1 MENYEKYVGK
11 VFDGRYRIQRMI
23 GLGGMAVVF
32 EAEDLLMHRT
42 VAVKMLKDAIND
54 DATSVKRFIN
64 ESKAVSMLS
73 HPNIVSIYDVSVRD
87 NLKYIVME
95 HIRGITLKNYM
106 TRKEKLPVREAISF
120 TEQIL
125 RALDHAH
132 SKGIIH
138 RDIKPQ
144 NIMLLKNGMIKVADF
159 GIAKLPSAE
168 TVTVTDK
175 AIGTVYYISPEQAS
189 GRPIDP
195 RSDVYSVGVML
206 YEMVTG
212 TLPFYAESP
221 VSVALMQI
229 HNQPK
234 PPRELCP
241 DLPLGLQQIILRAME
256 KDPDRRYQSARE
268 MLRQIVAFKN
278 NPDTLFNLSG
288 APVTGDE
295 DDLMPIR
302 KRKEKATM
310 LPIITGVLTAFLLVG
325 AITGFYILSRVIK
338 AQQAEA
344 AQTIQVENFVGKV
357 YDAAM
362 QASIPEEYHVSIEY
376 QYDPAS
382 TPDTIL
388 KQDPKPGEQRNVIAG
403 KQLCE
408 ITFTLSRGA
417 QSFALENY
425 SVLDARVVSLELSK
439 LGLQSSVT
447 EEYNDTVLE
456 GYVIRTE
463 PAAGETVTSGD
474 TVTLI
479 VSKGQKIE
487 YVTVPDFRGREKAEA
502 LRLLYTSS
510 LSLGKVTYVKSDLP
524 HGSVIN
530 QSRPQGT
537 EVPTGASIDFE
548 VSGGS
553 QYEDPAAAT
562 GQTE

>member
-1 MENYEKYVGK
+1 MENYEKYVGMI
-11 VFDGRYRIQRMI
+11 FDGRYRIQRII

-42 VAVKMLKDAIND
+42 VAVKMLKEGVGD

-73 HPNIVSIYDVSVRD
+73 HPNIVSIYDVSVRED
-87 NLKYIVME
+87 LKYIVME

-106 TRKEKLPVREAISF
+106 SRKGKLPVREAVSF

-189 GRPIDP
+189 GKPIDP
-195 RSDVYSVGVML
+195 RSDLYSVGVML

-212 TLPFYAESP
+212 TLPFSADSP

-229 HNQPK
+229 HNTPR
-234 PPRELCP
+234 PPRALCP
-241 DLPLGLQQIILRAME
+241 ELPLGLQQIILRAME

-268 MLRQIVAFKN
+268 MLRHIVALKN
-278 NPDTLFNLSG
+278 NPDTIFNLSG
-288 APVTGDE
+288 AQKEEEEE
-295 DDLMPIR
+295 DPMPMR

-325 AITGFYILSRVIK
+325 AVTGFYIMSRVIK
-338 AQQAEA
+338 AQKADA
-344 AQTIQVENFVGKV
+344 AQTIKVEKFVGQV
-357 YDAAM
+357 YNEEM
-362 QASIPEEYHVSIEY
+362 QASMPAEYHVTVEY
-376 QYDPAS
+376 RYDEDS
-382 TPDTIL
+382 EPDTVL
-388 KQDPKPGEQRNVIAG
+388 EQDPKPGEQRNVIAG
-403 KQLCE
+403 KQYCE
-408 ITFTLSRGA
+408 LTLTLSRGA

-425 SVLDARVVSLELSK
+425 AILDARMVSLEMER
-439 LGLQSSVT
+439 LGLKSTVT

-474 TVTLI
+474 MITLV
-479 VSKGQKIE
+479 VSKGQKVE
-487 YVTVPDFRGREKAEA
+487 YVSVPDFRGMARADA
-502 LRLLYTSS
+502 LRLLYSTP
-510 LSLGKVTYVKSDLP
+510 LSLGKVTYVKSELEE
-524 HGSVIN
+524 GSVVS
-530 QSRPQGT
+530 QSRPVGT
-537 EVPTGASIDFE
+537 QVPSGAAVDFE
-548 VSGGS
+548 VSAGS
-553 QYEDPAAAT
+553 QYDDAS
-562 GQTE
+562 GQGD

>member
-1 MENYEKYVGK
+1 MENYEKYVGMI
-11 VFDGRYRIQRMI
+11 FDGRYRIQRII

-42 VAVKMLKDAIND
+42 VAVKMLKEGVGD

-73 HPNIVSIYDVSVRD
+73 HPNIVSIYDVSVRED
-87 NLKYIVME
+87 LKYIVME

-106 TRKEKLPVREAISF
+106 SRKGKLPVREAVSF

-189 GRPIDP
+189 GKPIDP
-195 RSDVYSVGVML
+195 RSDLYSVGVML

-212 TLPFYAESP
+212 TLPFSADSP

-229 HNQPK
+229 HNTPR
-234 PPRELCP
+234 PPRALCP
-241 DLPLGLQQIILRAME
+241 ELPLGLQQIILRAME

-268 MLRQIVAFKN
+268 MLRHIVALKN
-278 NPDTLFNLSG
+278 NPDTIFNLSG
-288 APVTGDE
+288 AQKEEEEE
-295 DDLMPIR
+295 DPMPMR

-325 AITGFYILSRVIK
+325 AVTGFYIMSRVIK
-338 AQQAEA
+338 AQKADA
-344 AQTIQVENFVGKV
+344 AQTIKVENFVGQV
-357 YDAAM
+357 YNEEM
-362 QASIPEEYHVSIEY
+362 QASMPAEYHVTVEY
-376 QYDPAS
+376 RYDEES
-382 TPDTIL
+382 EPDTIL
-388 KQDPKPGEQRNVIAG
+388 EQDPKPGEQRNVIAG
-403 KQLCE
+403 KQYCE
-408 ITFTLSRGA
+408 LTLTLSRGA

-425 SVLDARVVSLELSK
+425 AILDARMVSLEMER
-439 LGLQSSVT
+439 LGLKSTVT

-474 TVTLI
+474 MITLV
-479 VSKGQKIE
+479 VSKGQKVE
-487 YVTVPDFRGREKAEA
+487 YVSVPDFRGRARADA
-502 LRLLYTSS
+502 LRLLYSTP
-510 LSLGKVTYVKSDLP
+510 LSLGKVTYVKSELEE
-524 HGSVIN
+524 GSVVS
-530 QSRPQGT
+530 QSRPVGT
-537 EVPTGASIDFE
+537 QVPSGATIDFE
-548 VSGGS
+548 VSAGS
-553 QYEDPAAAT
+553 QYDDAS
-562 GQTE
+562 GQDD

>member
-1 MENYEKYVGK
+1 MENYEKYVGMI
-11 VFDGRYRIQRMI
+11 FDGRYRIQRII

-42 VAVKMLKDAIND
+42 VAVKMLKEGVGD

-73 HPNIVSIYDVSVRD
+73 HPNIVSIYDVSVRED
-87 NLKYIVME
+87 LKYIVME

-106 TRKEKLPVREAISF
+106 SRKGKLPVREAVSF

-189 GRPIDP
+189 GKPIDP
-195 RSDVYSVGVML
+195 RSDLYSVGVML

-212 TLPFYAESP
+212 TLPFSADSP

-229 HNQPK
+229 HNTPR
-234 PPRELCP
+234 PPRALCP
-241 DLPLGLQQIILRAME
+241 ELPLGLQQIILRAME

-268 MLRQIVAFKN
+268 MLRHIVALKN
-278 NPDTLFNLSG
+278 NPDTIFNLSG
-288 APVTGDE
+288 AQKEEEEE
-295 DDLMPIR
+295 DPMPMR

-325 AITGFYILSRVIK
+325 AVTGFYIMSRVIK
-338 AQQAEA
+338 AQKADA
-344 AQTIQVENFVGKV
+344 AQTIKVENFVGQV
-357 YDAAM
+357 YSEEM
-362 QASIPEEYHVSIEY
+362 QASMPAEYHVTVEY
-376 QYDPAS
+376 RYDEES
-382 TPDTIL
+382 EPDTIL
-388 KQDPKPGEQRNVIAG
+388 EQDPKPGEQRNVIAG
-403 KQLCE
+403 KQYCE
-408 ITFTLSRGA
+408 LTLTLSRGA

-425 SVLDARVVSLELSK
+425 AILDARMVSLEMER
-439 LGLQSSVT
+439 LGLKSTVT

-474 TVTLI
+474 MITLV
-479 VSKGQKIE
+479 VSKGQKVE
-487 YVTVPDFRGREKAEA
+487 YVSVPDFRGMARADA
-502 LRLLYTSS
+502 LRLLYSTP
-510 LSLGKVTYVKSDLP
+510 LSLGKVTYVKSELEE
-524 HGSVIN
+524 GSVVS
-530 QSRPQGT
+530 QSRPVGT
-537 EVPTGASIDFE
+537 QVPSGAAVDFE
-548 VSGGS
+548 VSAGS
-553 QYEDPAAAT
+553 QYDDAS
-562 GQTE
+562 GQDD

>member
-1 MENYEKYVGK
+1 MENYEKYVGMI
-11 VFDGRYRIQRMI
+11 FDGRYRIQRII

-42 VAVKMLKDAIND
+42 VAVKMLKEGVGD

-73 HPNIVSIYDVSVRD
+73 HPNIVSIYDVSVRED
-87 NLKYIVME
+87 LKYIVMG

-106 TRKEKLPVREAISF
+106 SRKGKLPVREAVSF

-189 GRPIDP
+189 GKPIDP
-195 RSDVYSVGVML
+195 RSDLYSVGVML

-212 TLPFYAESP
+212 TLPFSADSP

-229 HNQPK
+229 HNTPR
-234 PPRELCP
+234 PPRALCP
-241 DLPLGLQQIILRAME
+241 ELPLGLQQIILRAME

-268 MLRQIVAFKN
+268 MLRHIVALKN
-278 NPDTLFNLSG
+278 NPDTIFNLSG
-288 APVTGDE
+288 AQKEEEEE
-295 DDLMPIR
+295 DPMPMR

-310 LPIITGVLTAFLLVG
+310 LPIITGVLTAFLLVS
-325 AITGFYILSRVIK
+325 AITGFYIMSRVIK
-338 AQQAEA
+338 AQKADA
-344 AQTIQVENFVGKV
+344 AQTIKVENFVGQV
-357 YDAAM
+357 YNEEM
-362 QASIPEEYHVSIEY
+362 QASMPAEYHVTVEY
-376 QYDPAS
+376 RYDEES
-382 TPDTIL
+382 EPDTIL
-388 KQDPKPGEQRNVIAG
+388 EQDPKPGEQRNVIAG
-403 KQLCE
+403 KQYCE
-408 ITFTLSRGA
+408 LTLTLSRGA

-425 SVLDARVVSLELSK
+425 AILDARMVSLEMER
-439 LGLQSSVT
+439 LGLKSTVT

-474 TVTLI
+474 MITLV
-479 VSKGQKIE
+479 VSKGQKVE
-487 YVTVPDFRGREKAEA
+487 YVSVPDFRGRARADA
-502 LRLLYTSS
+502 LRLLYSTP
-510 LSLGKVTYVKSDLP
+510 LSLGKVTYVKSELEE
-524 HGSVIN
+524 GSVVS
-530 QSRPQGT
+530 QSRPVGT
-537 EVPTGASIDFE
+537 QVPSGAAVDFE
-548 VSGGS
+548 VSAGS
-553 QYEDPAAAT
+553 QYDDAS
-562 GQTE
+562 GQGD

>member
-1 MENYEKYVGK
+1 MENYEKYVGMI
-11 VFDGRYRIQRMI
+11 FDGRYRIQRII

-42 VAVKMLKDAIND
+42 VAVKMLKEGVGD

-73 HPNIVSIYDVSVRD
+73 HPNIVSIYDVSVRED
-87 NLKYIVME
+87 LKYIVME

-106 TRKEKLPVREAISF
+106 SRKGKLPVREAVSF

-189 GRPIDP
+189 GKPIDP
-195 RSDVYSVGVML
+195 RSDLYSVGVML

-212 TLPFYAESP
+212 TLPFSADSP

-229 HNQPK
+229 HNTPR
-234 PPRELCP
+234 PPRALCP
-241 DLPLGLQQIILRAME
+241 ELPLGLQQIILRAME

-268 MLRQIVAFKN
+268 MLRHIVALKN
-278 NPDTLFNLSG
+278 NPDTIFNLSG
-288 APVTGDE
+288 AQKEEEEE
-295 DDLMPIR
+295 DPMPMR

-325 AITGFYILSRVIK
+325 AITGFYIMSRVIK
-338 AQQAEA
+338 AQKADA
-344 AQTIQVENFVGKV
+344 AQTIKVGNFVGQV
-357 YDAAM
+357 YGEEM
-362 QASIPEEYHVSIEY
+362 QASMPAEYHVTVEY
-376 QYDPAS
+376 RYDEES
-382 TPDTIL
+382 EPDTIL
-388 KQDPKPGEQRNVIAG
+388 EQDPKPGEQRNVIAG
-403 KQLCE
+403 KQYCE
-408 ITFTLSRGA
+408 LTLTLSRGA

-425 SVLDARVVSLELSK
+425 AILDARMVSLEMER
-439 LGLQSSVT
+439 LGLKSTVT

-474 TVTLI
+474 MITLV
-479 VSKGQKIE
+479 VSKGQKVE
-487 YVTVPDFRGREKAEA
+487 YVSVPDFRGRARADA
-502 LRLLYTSS
+502 LRLLYSTP
-510 LSLGKVTYVKSDLP
+510 LSLGKVTYVKSELEE
-524 HGSVIN
+524 GSVVS
-530 QSRPQGT
+530 QSRPVGT
-537 EVPTGASIDFE
+537 QVPSGAAVDFE
-548 VSGGS
+548 VSAGS
-553 QYEDPAAAT
+553 QYDDAS
-562 GQTE
+562 GQGD

>member
-1 MENYEKYVGK
+1 MENYEKYVGMI
-11 VFDGRYRIQRMI
+11 FDGRYRIQRII

-42 VAVKMLKDAIND
+42 VAVKMLKEGVGD

-73 HPNIVSIYDVSVRD
+73 HPNIVSIYDVSVRED
-87 NLKYIVME
+87 LKYIVME

-106 TRKEKLPVREAISF
+106 SRKGKLPVREAVSF

-189 GRPIDP
+189 GKPIDP
-195 RSDVYSVGVML
+195 RSDLYSVGVML

-212 TLPFYAESP
+212 TLPFSADSP

-229 HNQPK
+229 HNTPR
-234 PPRELCP
+234 PPRALCP
-241 DLPLGLQQIILRAME
+241 ELPLGLQQIILRAME

-268 MLRQIVAFKN
+268 MLRHIVALKN
-278 NPDTLFNLSG
+278 NPDTIFNLSG
-288 APVTGDE
+288 AQKEEEEE
-295 DDLMPIR
+295 DPMPMR

-325 AITGFYILSRVIK
+325 AITGFYIMSRVIK
-338 AQQAEA
+338 AQKADA
-344 AQTIQVENFVGKV
+344 AQTIKVENFVGQV
-357 YDAAM
+357 YNEEM
-362 QASIPEEYHVSIEY
+362 QASMPAEYHVTVEY
-376 QYDPAS
+376 RYDEDS
-382 TPDTIL
+382 EPDTVL
-388 KQDPKPGEQRNVIAG
+388 EQDPKPGEQRNVIAG
-403 KQLCE
+403 KQYCE
-408 ITFTLSRGA
+408 LTLTLSRGA

-425 SVLDARVVSLELSK
+425 AILDARMVSLEMER
-439 LGLQSSVT
+439 LGLKSTVT

-474 TVTLI
+474 MITLV
-479 VSKGQKIE
+479 VSKGQKVE
-487 YVTVPDFRGREKAEA
+487 YVSVPDFRGMARADA
-502 LRLLYTSS
+502 LRLLYSTP
-510 LSLGKVTYVKSDLP
+510 LSLGKVTYVKSELEE
-524 HGSVIN
+524 GSVVS
-530 QSRPQGT
+530 QSRPVGT
-537 EVPTGASIDFE
+537 QVPSGATIDFE
-548 VSGGS
+548 VSAGS
-553 QYEDPAAAT
+553 QYDDAS
-562 GQTE
+562 GQDD

>member
-1 MENYEKYVGK
+1 MENYEKYVGMI
-11 VFDGRYRIQRMI
+11 FDGRYRIQRII

-42 VAVKMLKDAIND
+42 VAVKMRKEGVGD

-73 HPNIVSIYDVSVRD
+73 HPNIVSIYDVSVRED
-87 NLKYIVME
+87 LKYIVME

-106 TRKEKLPVREAISF
+106 SRKGKLPVREAVSF

-189 GRPIDP
+189 GKPIDP
-195 RSDVYSVGVML
+195 RSDLYSVGVML

-212 TLPFYAESP
+212 TLPFSADSP

-229 HNQPK
+229 HNTPR
-234 PPRELCP
+234 PPCALCP
-241 DLPLGLQQIILRAME
+241 ELPLGLQQIILRAME

-268 MLRQIVAFKN
+268 MLRHIVALKN
-278 NPDTLFNLSG
+278 NPDTIFNLSG
-288 APVTGDE
+288 AQKEEEEE
-295 DDLMPIR
+295 DPMPMR

-325 AITGFYILSRVIK
+325 AVTGFYIMSRVIK
-338 AQQAEA
+338 AQKADA
-344 AQTIQVENFVGKV
+344 AQTIKVENFVGQV
-357 YDAAM
+357 YNEEM
-362 QASIPEEYHVSIEY
+362 QASMPAEYHVTVEY
-376 QYDPAS
+376 RYDEDS
-382 TPDTIL
+382 EPDTVL
-388 KQDPKPGEQRNVIAG
+388 EQDPKPGEQRNVIAG
-403 KQLCE
+403 KQYCE
-408 ITFTLSRGA
+408 LTLTLSRGA

-425 SVLDARVVSLELSK
+425 AILDARMVSLEMER
-439 LGLQSSVT
+439 LGLKSTVT

-474 TVTLI
+474 MITLV
-479 VSKGQKIE
+479 VSKGQKVE
-487 YVTVPDFRGREKAEA
+487 YVSVPDFRGRARADA
-502 LRLLYTSS
+502 LRLLYSTP
-510 LSLGKVTYVKSDLP
+510 LSLGKVTYVKSELEE
-524 HGSVIN
+524 GSVVS
-530 QSRPQGT
+530 QSRPVGT
-537 EVPTGASIDFE
+537 QVPSGAAVDFE
-548 VSGGS
+548 VSAGS
-553 QYEDPAAAT
+553 QYDDAS
-562 GQTE
+562 GQGD

>member
-1 MENYEKYVGK
+1 MENYEKYVGMI
-11 VFDGRYRIQRMI
+11 FDGRYRIQRII

-42 VAVKMLKDAIND
+42 VAVKMLKEGVGD

-73 HPNIVSIYDVSVRD
+73 HPNIVSIYDVSVRED
-87 NLKYIVME
+87 LKYIVME

-106 TRKEKLPVREAISF
+106 SRKGKLPVREAVSF

-189 GRPIDP
+189 GKPIDP
-195 RSDVYSVGVML
+195 RSDLYSVGVML

-212 TLPFYAESP
+212 TLPFSADSP

-229 HNQPK
+229 HNTPR
-234 PPRELCP
+234 PPRALCP
-241 DLPLGLQQIILRAME
+241 ELPLGLQQIILRAME

-268 MLRQIVAFKN
+268 MLRHIVALKN
-278 NPDTLFNLSG
+278 NPDTIFNLSG
-288 APVTGDE
+288 AQKEEEEE
-295 DDLMPIR
+295 DPMPMR

-325 AITGFYILSRVIK
+325 AITGFYIMSRVIK
-338 AQQAEA
+338 AQKADA
-344 AQTIQVENFVGKV
+344 AQTIKVGNFVGQV
-357 YDAAM
+357 YSEEM
-362 QASIPEEYHVSIEY
+362 QASMPAEYHVTVEY
-376 QYDPAS
+376 RYDEES
-382 TPDTIL
+382 EPDTIL
-388 KQDPKPGEQRNVIAG
+388 EQDPKPGEQRNVIAG
-403 KQLCE
+403 KQYCE
-408 ITFTLSRGA
+408 LTLTLSRGA

-425 SVLDARVVSLELSK
+425 AILDARMVSLEMER
-439 LGLQSSVT
+439 LGLKSTVT

-463 PAAGETVTSGD
+463 PAAGEMVTSGD
-474 TVTLI
+474 MITLV
-479 VSKGQKIE
+479 VSKGQKVE
-487 YVTVPDFRGREKAEA
+487 YVSVPDFRGMARADA
-502 LRLLYTSS
+502 LRLLYSTP
-510 LSLGKVTYVKSDLP
+510 LSLGKVTYVKSELEE
-524 HGSVIN
+524 GSVVS
-530 QSRPQGT
+530 QSRPVGT
-537 EVPTGASIDFE
+537 QVPSGATIDFE
-548 VSGGS
+548 VSAGS
-553 QYEDPAAAT
+553 QYDDAS
-562 GQTE
+562 GQDD

>member
-1 MENYEKYVGK
+1 MENYEKYVGMI
-11 VFDGRYRIQRMI
+11 FDGRYRIQRII

-42 VAVKMLKDAIND
+42 VAVKMLKEGVGD

-73 HPNIVSIYDVSVRD
+73 HPNIVSIYDVSVRED
-87 NLKYIVME
+87 LKYIVME
-95 HIRGITLKNYM
+95 HIRGITIKNYM
-106 TRKEKLPVREAISF
+106 SRKGKLPVREAVSF

-144 NIMLLKNGMIKVADF
+144 NIMRLKNGMIKVADF

-189 GRPIDP
+189 GKPIDP
-195 RSDVYSVGVML
+195 RSDLYSVGVML

-212 TLPFYAESP
+212 TLPFSADSP

-229 HNQPK
+229 HNTPR
-234 PPRELCP
+234 PPRALCP
-241 DLPLGLQQIILRAME
+241 ELPLGLQQIILRAME

-268 MLRQIVAFKN
+268 MLRHIVALKN
-278 NPDTLFNLSG
+278 NPDTIFNLSG
-288 APVTGDE
+288 AQKEEEEE
-295 DDLMPIR
+295 DPMPMR

-325 AITGFYILSRVIK
+325 AITGFYIMSRVIK
-338 AQQAEA
+338 AQKADA
-344 AQTIQVENFVGKV
+344 AQTIKVENFVGQV
-357 YDAAM
+357 YNEEM
-362 QASIPEEYHVSIEY
+362 QASMPAEYHVTVEY
-376 QYDPAS
+376 RYDEDS
-382 TPDTIL
+382 EPDTVL
-388 KQDPKPGEQRNVIAG
+388 EQDPKPGEQRNVIAG
-403 KQLCE
+403 KQYCE
-408 ITFTLSRGA
+408 LTLTLSRGA

-425 SVLDARVVSLELSK
+425 AILDARMVSLEMER
-439 LGLQSSVT
+439 LGLKSTVT

-474 TVTLI
+474 MITLV
-479 VSKGQKIE
+479 VSKGQKVE
-487 YVTVPDFRGREKAEA
+487 YVSVPDFRGMARADA
-502 LRLLYTSS
+502 LRLLYSTP
-510 LSLGKVTYVKSDLP
+510 LSLGKVTYVKSELEE
-524 HGSVIN
+524 GSVVS
-530 QSRPQGT
+530 QSRPVGT
-537 EVPTGASIDFE
+537 QVPSGATIDFE
-548 VSGGS
+548 VSAGS
-553 QYEDPAAAT
+553 QYDDAS
-562 GQTE
+562 GQDD

>member
-1 MENYEKYVGK
+1 MENYEKYVGMI
-11 VFDGRYRIQRMI
+11 FDGRYRIQRII

-42 VAVKMLKDAIND
+42 VAVKMLKEGVGD

-73 HPNIVSIYDVSVRD
+73 HPNIVSIYDVSVRED
-87 NLKYIVME
+87 LKYIVME

-106 TRKEKLPVREAISF
+106 SRKGKLPVREAVSF

-189 GRPIDP
+189 GKPIDP
-195 RSDVYSVGVML
+195 RSDLYSVGVML

-212 TLPFYAESP
+212 TLPFSADSP

-229 HNQPK
+229 HNTPR
-234 PPRELCP
+234 PPRALCP
-241 DLPLGLQQIILRAME
+241 ELPLGLQQIILRAME

-268 MLRQIVAFKN
+268 MLRHIVALKN
-278 NPDTLFNLSG
+278 NPDTIFNLSG
-288 APVTGDE
+288 AQKEEEEE
-295 DDLMPIR
+295 DPMPMR

-325 AITGFYILSRVIK
+325 AVTGFYIMSRVIK
-338 AQQAEA
+338 AQKADA
-344 AQTIQVENFVGKV
+344 AQTIKVENFVGQV
-357 YDAAM
+357 YNEEM
-362 QASIPEEYHVSIEY
+362 QASMPAEYHVTVEY
-376 QYDPAS
+376 RYDEDS
-382 TPDTIL
+382 EPDTVL
-388 KQDPKPGEQRNVIAG
+388 EQDPKPGEQRNVIAG
-403 KQLCE
+403 KQYCE
-408 ITFTLSRGA
+408 LTLTLSRGA

-425 SVLDARVVSLELSK
+425 AILDARMVSLEMER
-439 LGLQSSVT
+439 LGLKSTVT

-474 TVTLI
+474 MITLV
-479 VSKGQKIE
+479 VSKGQKVE
-487 YVTVPDFRGREKAEA
+487 YVSVPDFRGRARADA
-502 LRLLYTSS
+502 LRLLYSTP
-510 LSLGKVTYVKSDLP
+510 LSLGKVTYVKSELEE
-524 HGSVIN
+524 GSVVS
-530 QSRPQGT
+530 QSRPVGT
-537 EVPTGASIDFE
+537 QVPSGAAVDFE
-548 VSGGS
+548 VSAGS
-553 QYEDPAAAT
+553 QYDDAS
-562 GQTE
+562 GQGD

>member
-1 MENYEKYVGK
+1 MENYEKYVGMI
-11 VFDGRYRIQRMI
+11 FDGRYRIQRII

-42 VAVKMLKDAIND
+42 VAVKMLKEGVGD

-73 HPNIVSIYDVSVRD
+73 HPNIVSIYDVSVRED
-87 NLKYIVME
+87 LKYIVME

-106 TRKEKLPVREAISF
+106 SRKGKLPVREAVSF

-189 GRPIDP
+189 GKPIDP
-195 RSDVYSVGVML
+195 RSDLYSVGVML

-212 TLPFYAESP
+212 TLPFSADSP

-229 HNQPK
+229 HNTPR
-234 PPRELCP
+234 PPRALCP
-241 DLPLGLQQIILRAME
+241 ELPLGLQQIILRAME

-268 MLRQIVAFKN
+268 MLRHIVALKN
-278 NPDTLFNLSG
+278 NPDTIFNLSG
-288 APVTGDE
+288 AQKEEEEE
-295 DDLMPIR
+295 DPMPMR

-325 AITGFYILSRVIK
+325 AVTGFYIMSRVIK
-338 AQQAEA
+338 AQKADA
-344 AQTIQVENFVGKV
+344 AQTIKVGNFVGQV
-357 YDAAM
+357 YNEEM
-362 QASIPEEYHVSIEY
+362 QASMPAEYHVTVEY
-376 QYDPAS
+376 RYDEES
-382 TPDTIL
+382 EPDTIL
-388 KQDPKPGEQRNVIAG
+388 EQDPKPGEQRNVIAG
-403 KQLCE
+403 KQYCE
-408 ITFTLSRGA
+408 LTLTLSRGA
-417 QSFALENY
+417 QFFALENY
-425 SVLDARVVSLELSK
+425 AILDARMVSLEMER
-439 LGLQSSVT
+439 LGLKSTVT

-474 TVTLI
+474 MITLV
-479 VSKGQKIE
+479 VSKGQKVE
-487 YVTVPDFRGREKAEA
+487 YVSVPDFRGMARADA
-502 LRLLYTSS
+502 LRLLYSTP
-510 LSLGKVTYVKSDLP
+510 LSLGKVTYVKSELEE
-524 HGSVIN
+524 GSVVS
-530 QSRPQGT
+530 QSRPVGT
-537 EVPTGASIDFE
+537 QVPSGAAVDFE
-548 VSGGS
+548 VSAGS
-553 QYEDPAAAT
+553 QYDDAS
-562 GQTE
+562 GQDD

>member
-1 MENYEKYVGK
+1 MENYEKYVGMI
-11 VFDGRYRIQRMI
+11 FDGRYRIQRII

-42 VAVKMLKDAIND
+42 VAVKMLKEGVGD

-73 HPNIVSIYDVSVRD
+73 HPNIVSIYDVSVRED
-87 NLKYIVME
+87 LKYIVME

-106 TRKEKLPVREAISF
+106 SRKGKLPVREAVSF

-189 GRPIDP
+189 GKPIDP
-195 RSDVYSVGVML
+195 RSDLYSVGVML

-212 TLPFYAESP
+212 TLPFSADSP

-229 HNQPK
+229 HNTPR
-234 PPRELCP
+234 PPRALCP
-241 DLPLGLQQIILRAME
+241 ELPLGLQQIILRAME

-268 MLRQIVAFKN
+268 MLRHIVALKN
-278 NPDTLFNLSG
+278 NPDTIFNLSG
-288 APVTGDE
+288 AQKEEEEE
-295 DDLMPIR
+295 DPMPMR

-325 AITGFYILSRVIK
+325 AITGFYIMSRVIK
-338 AQQAEA
+338 AQKADA
-344 AQTIQVENFVGKV
+344 AQTIKVGNFVGQV
-357 YDAAM
+357 YSEEM
-362 QASIPEEYHVSIEY
+362 QASMPAEYHVTVEY
-376 QYDPAS
+376 RYDEES
-382 TPDTIL
+382 EPDTIL
-388 KQDPKPGEQRNVIAG
+388 EQDPKPGEQRNVIAG
-403 KQLCE
+403 KQYCE
-408 ITFTLSRGA
+408 LTLTLSRGA

-425 SVLDARVVSLELSK
+425 AILDARMVSLEMER
-439 LGLQSSVT
+439 LGLKSTVT

-474 TVTLI
+474 MITLV
-479 VSKGQKIE
+479 VSKGQKVE
-487 YVTVPDFRGREKAEA
+487 YVSVPDFRGMARADA
-502 LRLLYTSS
+502 LRLLYSTP
-510 LSLGKVTYVKSDLP
+510 LSLGKVTYVKSELEE
-524 HGSVIN
+524 GSVVS
-530 QSRPQGT
+530 QSRPDGT
-537 EVPTGASIDFE
+537 QVPSGAAVDFE
-548 VSGGS
+548 VSAGS
-553 QYEDPAAAT
+553 QYDDAS
-562 GQTE
+562 GQGD

>member
-1 MENYEKYVGK
+1 MENYEKYVGMI
-11 VFDGRYRIQRMI
+11 FDDRYRIQRII

-42 VAVKMLKDAIND
+42 VAVKMLKEGVGD

-73 HPNIVSIYDVSVRD
+73 HPNIVSIYDVSVRED
-87 NLKYIVME
+87 LKYIVME

-106 TRKEKLPVREAISF
+106 SRKGKLPVREAVSF

-189 GRPIDP
+189 GKPIDP
-195 RSDVYSVGVML
+195 RSDLYSVGVML

-212 TLPFYAESP
+212 TLPFSADSP

-229 HNQPK
+229 HNTPR
-234 PPRELCP
+234 PPRALCP
-241 DLPLGLQQIILRAME
+241 ELPLGLQQIILRAME

-268 MLRQIVAFKN
+268 MLRHIVALKN
-278 NPDTLFNLSG
+278 NPDTIFNLSG
-288 APVTGDE
+288 AQKEEEEE
-295 DDLMPIR
+295 DPMPMR

-325 AITGFYILSRVIK
+325 AVTGFYIMSRVIK
-338 AQQAEA
+338 AQKADA
-344 AQTIQVENFVGKV
+344 AQTIKVENFVGQV
-357 YDAAM
+357 YNEEM
-362 QASIPEEYHVSIEY
+362 QASMPAEYHVTVEY
-376 QYDPAS
+376 RYDEES
-382 TPDTIL
+382 EPDTVL
-388 KQDPKPGEQRNVIAG
+388 EQDPKPGEQRNVIAG
-403 KQLCE
+403 KQYCE
-408 ITFTLSRGA
+408 LTLTLSRGA

-425 SVLDARVVSLELSK
+425 AILDARMVSLEMER
-439 LGLQSSVT
+439 LGLKSTVT

-474 TVTLI
+474 MITLV
-479 VSKGQKIE
+479 VSKGQKVE
-487 YVTVPDFRGREKAEA
+487 YVSVPDFRGMARADA
-502 LRLLYTSS
+502 LRLLYSTP
-510 LSLGKVTYVKSDLP
+510 LSLGKVTYVKSELEE
-524 HGSVIN
+524 GSVVR
-530 QSRPQGT
+530 QSRPVGT
-537 EVPTGASIDFE
+537 QVPSGAAVDFE
-548 VSGGS
+548 VSAGS
-553 QYEDPAAAT
+553 QYDDAS
-562 GQTE
+562 GQGD

>member
-1 MENYEKYVGK
+1 MENYEKYVGMI
-11 VFDGRYRIQRMI
+11 FDGRYRIQRII

-42 VAVKMLKDAIND
+42 VAVKMLKEGVGD

-73 HPNIVSIYDVSVRD
+73 HPNIVSIYDVSVRED
-87 NLKYIVME
+87 LKYIVME

-106 TRKEKLPVREAISF
+106 SRKGKLPVREAVSF

-189 GRPIDP
+189 GKPIDP
-195 RSDVYSVGVML
+195 RSDLYSVGVML

-212 TLPFYAESP
+212 TLPFSADSP

-229 HNQPK
+229 HNTPR
-234 PPRELCP
+234 PPRALCP
-241 DLPLGLQQIILRAME
+241 ELPLGLQQIILRAME

-268 MLRQIVAFKN
+268 MLRHIVALKN
-278 NPDTLFNLSG
+278 NPDTIFNLSG
-288 APVTGDE
+288 AQKEEEEE
-295 DDLMPIR
+295 DPMPMR

-325 AITGFYILSRVIK
+325 AVTGFYIMSRVIK
-338 AQQAEA
+338 AQKADA
-344 AQTIQVENFVGKV
+344 AQTIKVENFVGQV
-357 YDAAM
+357 YNEEM
-362 QASIPEEYHVSIEY
+362 QASMPAEYHVTVEY
-376 QYDPAS
+376 RYDEDS
-382 TPDTIL
+382 EPDTVL
-388 KQDPKPGEQRNVIAG
+388 EQDPKPGEQRNVIAG
-403 KQLCE
+403 KQYCE
-408 ITFTLSRGA
+408 LTLTLSRGA

-425 SVLDARVVSLELSK
+425 AILDARMVSLEMER
-439 LGLQSSVT
+439 LGLKSTVT

-474 TVTLI
+474 MITLV
-479 VSKGQKIE
+479 VSKGQKVE
-487 YVTVPDFRGREKAEA
+487 YVSVPDFRGMARADA
-502 LRLLYTSS
+502 LRLLYSTP
-510 LSLGKVTYVKSDLP
+510 LSLGKVTYVKSELEE
-524 HGSVIN
+524 GSVVS
-530 QSRPQGT
+530 QSRPVGT
-537 EVPTGASIDFE
+537 QVPSGATIDFE
-548 VSGGS
+548 VSAGS
-553 QYEDPAAAT
+553 QYDDAS
-562 GQTE
+562 GQDD

>member
-1 MENYEKYVGK
+1 MENYEKYVGMI
-11 VFDGRYRIQRMI
+11 FDGRYRIQRII

-42 VAVKMLKDAIND
+42 VAVKMLKEGVGD

-73 HPNIVSIYDVSVRD
+73 HPNIVSIYDVSVRED
-87 NLKYIVME
+87 LKYIVME

-106 TRKEKLPVREAISF
+106 SRKGKLPVREAVSF

-189 GRPIDP
+189 GKPIDP
-195 RSDVYSVGVML
+195 RSDLYSVGVML

-212 TLPFYAESP
+212 TLPFSADSP

-229 HNQPK
+229 HNTPR
-234 PPRELCP
+234 PPRALCP
-241 DLPLGLQQIILRAME
+241 ELPLGLQQIILRAME

-268 MLRQIVAFKN
+268 MLRHIVALKN
-278 NPDTLFNLSG
+278 NPDTIFNLSG
-288 APVTGDE
+288 AQKEEEEE
-295 DDLMPIR
+295 DPMPMR

-325 AITGFYILSRVIK
+325 AVTGFYIMSRVIK
-338 AQQAEA
+338 AQKADA
-344 AQTIQVENFVGKV
+344 AQTIKVENFVGQV
-357 YDAAM
+357 YNEEM
-362 QASIPEEYHVSIEY
+362 QASMPAEYHVTVEY
-376 QYDPAS
+376 RYDEDS
-382 TPDTIL
+382 EPDTVL
-388 KQDPKPGEQRNVIAG
+388 EQDPKPGEQRNVIAG
-403 KQLCE
+403 KQYCE
-408 ITFTLSRGA
+408 LTLTLSRGA

-425 SVLDARVVSLELSK
+425 AILDARMVSLEMES
-439 LGLQSSVT
+439 LGLKSTVT

-474 TVTLI
+474 MIILV
-479 VSKGQKIE
+479 VSKGQKVE
-487 YVTVPDFRGREKAEA
+487 YVSVPDFRGMARADA
-502 LRLLYTSS
+502 LRLLYSTP
-510 LSLGKVTYVKSDLP
+510 LSLGKVTYVKSELEE
-524 HGSVIN
+524 GSVVS
-530 QSRPQGT
+530 QSRPVGT
-537 EVPTGASIDFE
+537 QVPSGAAVDFE
-548 VSGGS
+548 VSAGS
-553 QYEDPAAAT
+553 QYDDAS
-562 GQTE
+562 GQGD

>member
-1 MENYEKYVGK
+1 MENYEKYVGMT
-11 VFDGRYRIQRMI
+11 FDGRYRIQRII

-42 VAVKMLKDAIND
+42 VAVKMLKEGVGD

-73 HPNIVSIYDVSVRD
+73 HPNIVSIYDVSVRED
-87 NLKYIVME
+87 LKYIVME

-106 TRKEKLPVREAISF
+106 SRKGKLPVREAVSF

-189 GRPIDP
+189 GKPIDP
-195 RSDVYSVGVML
+195 RSDLYSVGVML

-212 TLPFYAESP
+212 TLPFSADSP

-229 HNQPK
+229 HNTPR
-234 PPRELCP
+234 PPRALCP
-241 DLPLGLQQIILRAME
+241 ELPLGLQQIILRAME

-268 MLRQIVAFKN
+268 MLRHIVALKN
-278 NPDTLFNLSG
+278 NPDTIFNLSG
-288 APVTGDE
+288 AQKEEEEE
-295 DDLMPIR
+295 DPMPMR

-310 LPIITGVLTAFLLVG
+310 LPIITGVLTAFLLVS
-325 AITGFYILSRVIK
+325 AITGFYIMSRVIK
-338 AQQAEA
+338 AQKADA
-344 AQTIQVENFVGKV
+344 AQTIKVENFVGQV
-357 YDAAM
+357 YNEEM
-362 QASIPEEYHVSIEY
+362 QASMPAEYHVTVEY
-376 QYDPAS
+376 RYDEDS
-382 TPDTIL
+382 EPDTVL
-388 KQDPKPGEQRNVIAG
+388 EQDPKPGEQRNVIAG
-403 KQLCE
+403 KQYCE
-408 ITFTLSRGA
+408 LTLTLSRGA

-425 SVLDARVVSLELSK
+425 AILDARMVSLEMER
-439 LGLQSSVT
+439 LGLKSTVT

-474 TVTLI
+474 MITLV
-479 VSKGQKIE
+479 VSKGQKVE
-487 YVTVPDFRGREKAEA
+487 YVSVPDFRGMARADA
-502 LRLLYTSS
+502 LRLLYSTP
-510 LSLGKVTYVKSDLP
+510 LSLGKVTYVKSELEE
-524 HGSVIN
+524 GSVVS
-530 QSRPQGT
+530 QSRPVGT
-537 EVPTGASIDFE
+537 QVPSGAAVDFE
-548 VSGGS
+548 VSAGS
-553 QYEDPAAAT
+553 QYDDAS
-562 GQTE
+562 GQGD

>member
-1 MENYEKYVGK
+1 MENYEKYVGMI
-11 VFDGRYRIQRMI
+11 FDGRYRIQRII

-42 VAVKMLKDAIND
+42 VAVKMLKEGVGD

-73 HPNIVSIYDVSVRD
+73 HPNIVSIYDVSVRED
-87 NLKYIVME
+87 LKYIVME

-106 TRKEKLPVREAISF
+106 SRKGKLPVREAVSF

-189 GRPIDP
+189 GKPIDP
-195 RSDVYSVGVML
+195 RSDLYSVGVML

-212 TLPFYAESP
+212 TLPFSADSP

-229 HNQPK
+229 HNTPR
-234 PPRELCP
+234 PPRALCP
-241 DLPLGLQQIILRAME
+241 ELPLGLQQIILRAME

-268 MLRQIVAFKN
+268 MLRHIVALKN
-278 NPDTLFNLSG
+278 NPDTIFNLSG
-288 APVTGDE
+288 AQKEEEEE
-295 DDLMPIR
+295 DPMPMR

-325 AITGFYILSRVIK
+325 AITGFYIMSRVIK
-338 AQQAEA
+338 AQKADA
-344 AQTIQVENFVGKV
+344 AQTIKVENFVGQV
-357 YDAAM
+357 YNEEM
-362 QASIPEEYHVSIEY
+362 QASMPAEYHVTVEY
-376 QYDPAS
+376 RYDEES
-382 TPDTIL
+382 EPDTIL
-388 KQDPKPGEQRNVIAG
+388 EQDPKPGEQRNVIAG
-403 KQLCE
+403 KQYCE
-408 ITFTLSRGA
+408 LTLTLSRGA

-425 SVLDARVVSLELSK
+425 AILDARMVSLEMER
-439 LGLQSSVT
+439 LGLKSTVT

-474 TVTLI
+474 MITLV
-479 VSKGQKIE
+479 VSKGQKVE
-487 YVTVPDFRGREKAEA
+487 YVSVPDFRGMARADA
-502 LRLLYTSS
+502 LRLLYSTP
-510 LSLGKVTYVKSDLP
+510 LSLGKVTYVKSELEE
-524 HGSVIN
+524 GSVVS
-530 QSRPQGT
+530 QSRPVGT
-537 EVPTGASIDFE
+537 QVPSGAAVDFE
-548 VSGGS
+548 VSAGS
-553 QYEDPAAAT
+553 QYDDAS
-562 GQTE
+562 GQGD

>member
-1 MENYEKYVGK
+1 MENYEKYVGMI
-11 VFDGRYRIQRMI
+11 FDGRYRIQRII

-42 VAVKMLKDAIND
+42 VAVKMLKEGVGD

-73 HPNIVSIYDVSVRD
+73 HPNIVSIYDVSVRED
-87 NLKYIVME
+87 LKYIVME

-106 TRKEKLPVREAISF
+106 SRKGKLPVREAGSF

-189 GRPIDP
+189 GKPIDP
-195 RSDVYSVGVML
+195 RSDLYSVGVML

-212 TLPFYAESP
+212 TLPFSADSP

-229 HNQPK
+229 HNTPR
-234 PPRELCP
+234 PPRALCP
-241 DLPLGLQQIILRAME
+241 ELPLGLQQIILRAME

-268 MLRQIVAFKN
+268 MLRHIVALKN
-278 NPDTLFNLSG
+278 NPDTIFNLSG
-288 APVTGDE
+288 AQKEEEEE
-295 DDLMPIR
+295 DPMPMR

-325 AITGFYILSRVIK
+325 AVTGFYIMSRVIK
-338 AQQAEA
+338 AQKADA
-344 AQTIQVENFVGKV
+344 AQTIKVENFVGQV
-357 YDAAM
+357 YNEEM
-362 QASIPEEYHVSIEY
+362 QASMPAEYHVTVEY
-376 QYDPAS
+376 RYDEDS
-382 TPDTIL
+382 EPDTVL
-388 KQDPKPGEQRNVIAG
+388 EQDPKPGEQRNVIAG
-403 KQLCE
+403 KQYCE
-408 ITFTLSRGA
+408 LTLTLSRGA

-425 SVLDARVVSLELSK
+425 AILDARMVSLEMER
-439 LGLQSSVT
+439 LGLKSTVT

-474 TVTLI
+474 MITLV
-479 VSKGQKIE
+479 VSKGQKVE
-487 YVTVPDFRGREKAEA
+487 YVSVPDFRGRARADA
-502 LRLLYTSS
+502 LRLLYSTP
-510 LSLGKVTYVKSDLP
+510 LSLGKVTYVKSELEE
-524 HGSVIN
+524 GSVVS
-530 QSRPQGT
+530 QSRPVGT
-537 EVPTGASIDFE
+537 QVPSGAAVDFE
-548 VSGGS
+548 VSAGS
-553 QYEDPAAAT
+553 QYDDAS
-562 GQTE
+562 GQGD

>member
-1 MENYEKYVGK
+1 MENYEKYVGMI
-11 VFDGRYRIQRMI
+11 FDGRYRIQRII

-42 VAVKMLKDAIND
+42 VAVKMLKEGVGD

-73 HPNIVSIYDVSVRD
+73 HPNIVSIYDVSVRED
-87 NLKYIVME
+87 LKYIVME

-106 TRKEKLPVREAISF
+106 SRKGKLPVRDAVSF

-159 GIAKLPSAE
+159 GIATLPSAE

-189 GRPIDP
+189 GKPIDP
-195 RSDVYSVGVML
+195 RSDLYSVGVML

-212 TLPFYAESP
+212 TLPFSADSP

-229 HNQPK
+229 HNTPR
-234 PPRELCP
+234 PPRALCP
-241 DLPLGLQQIILRAME
+241 ELPLGLQQIILRAME

-268 MLRQIVAFKN
+268 MLRHIVALKN
-278 NPDTLFNLSG
+278 NPDTIFNLSG
-288 APVTGDE
+288 AQKEEEEE
-295 DDLMPIR
+295 DPMPMR

-325 AITGFYILSRVIK
+325 AVTGFYIMSRVIK
-338 AQQAEA
+338 AQKADA
-344 AQTIQVENFVGKV
+344 AQTIKVGNFVGQV
-357 YDAAM
+357 YNEEM
-362 QASIPEEYHVSIEY
+362 QASMPAEYHVTVEY
-376 QYDPAS
+376 RYDEES
-382 TPDTIL
+382 EPDTIL
-388 KQDPKPGEQRNVIAG
+388 EQDPKPGEQRNVIAG
-403 KQLCE
+403 KQYCE
-408 ITFTLSRGA
+408 LTLTLSRGA

-425 SVLDARVVSLELSK
+425 AILDARMVSLEMER
-439 LGLQSSVT
+439 LGLKSTVT

-474 TVTLI
+474 MITLV
-479 VSKGQKIE
+479 VSKGQKVE
-487 YVTVPDFRGREKAEA
+487 YVSVPDFRGMARADA
-502 LRLLYTSS
+502 LRLLYSTP
-510 LSLGKVTYVKSDLP
+510 LSLGKVTYVKSELEE
-524 HGSVIN
+524 GSVVS
-530 QSRPQGT
+530 QSRPVGT
-537 EVPTGASIDFE
+537 QVPSGAAVDFE
-548 VSGGS
+548 VSAGS
-553 QYEDPAAAT
+553 QYDDAS
-562 GQTE
+562 GQGD

>member
-1 MENYEKYVGK
+1 MENYEKYVGMI
-11 VFDGRYRIQRMI
+11 FDGRYRIQRII

-42 VAVKMLKDAIND
+42 VAVKMLKEGVGD

-73 HPNIVSIYDVSVRD
+73 HPNIVSIYDVSVRED
-87 NLKYIVME
+87 LKYIVME

-106 TRKEKLPVREAISF
+106 SRKGKLPVREAVSF

-125 RALDHAH
+125 RALDQAH

-189 GRPIDP
+189 GKPIDP
-195 RSDVYSVGVML
+195 RSDLYSVGVML

-212 TLPFYAESP
+212 TLPFSADSP

-229 HNQPK
+229 HNTPR
-234 PPRELCP
+234 PPRALCP
-241 DLPLGLQQIILRAME
+241 ELPLGLQQIILRAME

-268 MLRQIVAFKN
+268 MLRHIVALKN
-278 NPDTLFNLSG
+278 NPDTIFNLSG
-288 APVTGDE
+288 AQKEEEEE
-295 DDLMPIR
+295 DPMPMR

-325 AITGFYILSRVIK
+325 AITGFYIMSRVIK
-338 AQQAEA
+338 AQKADA
-344 AQTIQVENFVGKV
+344 AQTIKVENFVGQV
-357 YDAAM
+357 YNEEM
-362 QASIPEEYHVSIEY
+362 QASMPAEYHVTVEY
-376 QYDPAS
+376 RYDEDS
-382 TPDTIL
+382 EPDTIL
-388 KQDPKPGEQRNVIAG
+388 EQDPKPGEQRNVIAG
-403 KQLCE
+403 KQYCE
-408 ITFTLSRGA
+408 LTLTLSRGA

-425 SVLDARVVSLELSK
+425 AILDARMVSLEMER
-439 LGLQSSVT
+439 LGLKSTVT

-474 TVTLI
+474 MITLV
-479 VSKGQKIE
+479 VSKGQKVE
-487 YVTVPDFRGREKAEA
+487 YVSVPDFRGMARADA
-502 LRLLYTSS
+502 LRLLYSTP
-510 LSLGKVTYVKSDLP
+510 LSLGKVTYVKSELEE
-524 HGSVIN
+524 GSVVS
-530 QSRPQGT
+530 QSRPVGT
-537 EVPTGASIDFE
+537 QVPSGAAVDFE
-548 VSGGS
+548 VSAGS
-553 QYEDPAAAT
+553 QYDDAS
-562 GQTE
+562 GQGD

>member
-1 MENYEKYVGK
+1 MENYEKYVGMI
-11 VFDGRYRIQRMI
+11 FDGRYRIQRII

-42 VAVKMLKDAIND
+42 VAVKMLKEGVGD

-73 HPNIVSIYDVSVRD
+73 HPNIVSIYDVSVRED
-87 NLKYIVME
+87 LKYIVME

-106 TRKEKLPVREAISF
+106 SRKGKLPVREAVSF

-189 GRPIDP
+189 GKPIDP
-195 RSDVYSVGVML
+195 RSDLYSVGVML

-212 TLPFYAESP
+212 TLPFSADST

-229 HNQPK
+229 HNTPR
-234 PPRELCP
+234 PPRALCP
-241 DLPLGLQQIILRAME
+241 ELPLGLQQIILRAME

-268 MLRQIVAFKN
+268 MLRHIVALKN
-278 NPDTLFNLSG
+278 NPDTIFNLSG
-288 APVTGDE
+288 AQKEEEEE
-295 DDLMPIR
+295 DPMPMR

-325 AITGFYILSRVIK
+325 AVTGFYIMSRVIK
-338 AQQAEA
+338 AQKADA
-344 AQTIQVENFVGKV
+344 AQTIKVGNFVGQV
-357 YDAAM
+357 YSEEM
-362 QASIPEEYHVSIEY
+362 QASMPAEYHVTVEY
-376 QYDPAS
+376 RYDEES
-382 TPDTIL
+382 EPDTIL
-388 KQDPKPGEQRNVIAG
+388 EQDPKPGEQRNVIAG
-403 KQLCE
+403 KQYCE
-408 ITFTLSRGA
+408 LTLTLSRGA

-425 SVLDARVVSLELSK
+425 AILDARMVSLEMER
-439 LGLQSSVT
+439 LGLKSTVT

-474 TVTLI
+474 MITLV
-479 VSKGQKIE
+479 VSKGQKVE
-487 YVTVPDFRGREKAEA
+487 YVSVPDFRGMARADA
-502 LRLLYTSS
+502 LRLLYSTP
-510 LSLGKVTYVKSDLP
+510 LSLGKVTYVKSELEE
-524 HGSVIN
+524 GSVVS
-530 QSRPQGT
+530 QSRPVGT
-537 EVPTGASIDFE
+537 QVPSGAAVDFE
-548 VSGGS
+548 VSAGS
-553 QYEDPAAAT
+553 QYDDAS
-562 GQTE
+562 GQGD

>member
-1 MENYEKYVGK
+1 MENYEKYVGMI
-11 VFDGRYRIQRMI
+11 FDGRYRIQRII

-42 VAVKMLKDAIND
+42 VAVKMLKEGVGD
-54 DATSVKRFIN
+54 DATSFKRFIN

-73 HPNIVSIYDVSVRD
+73 HPNIVSIYDVSVRED
-87 NLKYIVME
+87 LKYIVME

-106 TRKEKLPVREAISF
+106 SRKGKLPVREAISF
-120 TEQIL
+120 TEIL

-189 GRPIDP
+189 GKPIDP
-195 RSDVYSVGVML
+195 RSDLYSVGVML

-212 TLPFYAESP
+212 TLPFSADSP

-229 HNQPK
+229 HNTPR
-234 PPRELCP
+234 PPRALCP
-241 DLPLGLQQIILRAME
+241 ELPLGLQQIILRAME

-268 MLRQIVAFKN
+268 MLRHIVALKN
-278 NPDTLFNLSG
+278 NPDTIFNLSG
-288 APVTGDE
+288 AQKEEEEE
-295 DDLMPIR
+295 DPMPMR

-325 AITGFYILSRVIK
+325 AITGFYIMSRVIK
-338 AQQAEA
+338 AQKADA
-344 AQTIQVENFVGKV
+344 AQTIKVENFVGQV
-357 YDAAM
+357 YNEEM
-362 QASIPEEYHVSIEY
+362 QASMPAEYHVTVEY
-376 QYDPAS
+376 RYDEDS
-382 TPDTIL
+382 EPDTVL
-388 KQDPKPGEQRNVIAG
+388 EQDPKPGEQRNVIAG
-403 KQLCE
+403 KQYCE
-408 ITFTLSRGA
+408 LTLTLSRGA

-425 SVLDARVVSLELSK
+425 AILDARMVSLEMER
-439 LGLQSSVT
+439 LGLKSTVT

-474 TVTLI
+474 MITLV
-479 VSKGQKIE
+479 VSKGQKVE
-487 YVTVPDFRGREKAEA
+487 YVSVPDFRGMARADA
-502 LRLLYTSS
+502 LRLLYSTP
-510 LSLGKVTYVKSDLP
+510 LSLGKVTYVKSELEE
-524 HGSVIN
+524 GSVVS
-530 QSRPQGT
+530 QSRPVGT
-537 EVPTGASIDFE
+537 QVPSGAAVDFE
-548 VSGGS
+548 VSAGS
-553 QYEDPAAAT
+553 RYDDAS
-562 GQTE
+562 GQGD

>member
-1 MENYEKYVGK
+1 MENYEKYVGMI
-11 VFDGRYRIQRMI
+11 FDGRYRIQRII

-42 VAVKMLKDAIND
+42 VAVKMLKEGVGD

-73 HPNIVSIYDVSVRD
+73 HPNIVSIYDVSVRED
-87 NLKYIVME
+87 LKYIVME
-95 HIRGITLKNYM
+95 HIHGITLKNYM
-106 TRKEKLPVREAISF
+106 SRKGKLPVREAVSF

-189 GRPIDP
+189 GKPIDP
-195 RSDVYSVGVML
+195 RSDLYSVGVML

-212 TLPFYAESP
+212 TLPFSADSP

-229 HNQPK
+229 HNTPR
-234 PPRELCP
+234 PPRALCP
-241 DLPLGLQQIILRAME
+241 ELPLGLQQIILRAME

-268 MLRQIVAFKN
+268 MLRHIVALKN
-278 NPDTLFNLSG
+278 NPDTIFNLSG
-288 APVTGDE
+288 AQKEEEEE
-295 DDLMPIR
+295 DPMPMR

-325 AITGFYILSRVIK
+325 AVTGFYIMSRVIK
-338 AQQAEA
+338 AQKADA
-344 AQTIQVENFVGKV
+344 AQTIKVGNFVGQV
-357 YDAAM
+357 YSEEM
-362 QASIPEEYHVSIEY
+362 QASMPAEYHVTVEY
-376 QYDPAS
+376 RYDEES
-382 TPDTIL
+382 EPDTIL
-388 KQDPKPGEQRNVIAG
+388 EQDPKPGEQRNVIAG
-403 KQLCE
+403 KQYCE
-408 ITFTLSRGA
+408 LTLTLSRGA

-425 SVLDARVVSLELSK
+425 AILDARMVSLEMER
-439 LGLQSSVT
+439 LGLKSTVT

-474 TVTLI
+474 MITLV
-479 VSKGQKIE
+479 VSKGQKVE
-487 YVTVPDFRGREKAEA
+487 YVSVPDFRGMARADA
-502 LRLLYTSS
+502 LRLLYSTP
-510 LSLGKVTYVKSDLP
+510 LSLGKVTYVKSELEE
-524 HGSVIN
+524 GSVVS
-530 QSRPQGT
+530 QSRPVGT
-537 EVPTGASIDFE
+537 QVPSGAAVDFE
-548 VSGGS
+548 VSAGS
-553 QYEDPAAAT
+553 QYDDAS
-562 GQTE
+562 GQGD

>member
-1 MENYEKYVGK
+1 MENYEKYVGMI
-11 VFDGRYRIQRMI
+11 FDGRYRIQRII

-42 VAVKMLKDAIND
+42 VAVKMLKEGVGD

-73 HPNIVSIYDVSVRD
+73 HPNIVSIYDVSVRED
-87 NLKYIVME
+87 LKYIVME

-106 TRKEKLPVREAISF
+106 SRKGKLPVREAVSF

-189 GRPIDP
+189 GKPIDP
-195 RSDVYSVGVML
+195 RSDLYSVGVML

-212 TLPFYAESP
+212 TLPFSADSP

-229 HNQPK
+229 HNTPR
-234 PPRELCP
+234 PPRALCP
-241 DLPLGLQQIILRAME
+241 ELPLGLQQIILRAME

-268 MLRQIVAFKN
+268 MLRHIVALKN
-278 NPDTLFNLSG
+278 NPDTIFNLSG
-288 APVTGDE
+288 AQKEEEEE
-295 DDLMPIR
+295 DPMPMR

-325 AITGFYILSRVIK
+325 AITGFYIMSRVIK
-338 AQQAEA
+338 AQKADA
-344 AQTIQVENFVGKV
+344 AQTIKVENFVGQV
-357 YDAAM
+357 YNEEM
-362 QASIPEEYHVSIEY
+362 QASMPAEYHVTVEY
-376 QYDPAS
+376 RYDEES
-382 TPDTIL
+382 EPDTIL
-388 KQDPKPGEQRNVIAG
+388 EQDPKPGEQRNVIAG
-403 KQLCE
+403 KQYCE
-408 ITFTLSRGA
+408 LTLTLSRGA

-425 SVLDARVVSLELSK
+425 AILDARMVSLEMER
-439 LGLQSSVT
+439 LGLKSTVT

-463 PAAGETVTSGD
+463 PAAGEMVTSGD
-474 TVTLI
+474 MITLV
-479 VSKGQKIE
+479 VSKGQKVE
-487 YVTVPDFRGREKAEA
+487 YVSVPDFRGMARADA
-502 LRLLYTSS
+502 LRLLYSTP
-510 LSLGKVTYVKSDLP
+510 LSLGKVTYVKSELEE
-524 HGSVIN
+524 GSVVS
-530 QSRPQGT
+530 QSRPVGT
-537 EVPTGASIDFE
+537 QVPSGAAVDFE
-548 VSGGS
+548 VSAGS
-553 QYEDPAAAT
+553 QYDDAS
-562 GQTE
+562 GQGD

>member
-1 MENYEKYVGK
+1 MENYEKYVGMI
-11 VFDGRYRIQRMI
+11 FDGRYRIQRII

-42 VAVKMLKDAIND
+42 VAVKMLKEGVGD

-73 HPNIVSIYDVSVRD
+73 HPNIVSIYDVSVRED
-87 NLKYIVME
+87 LKYIVME

-106 TRKEKLPVREAISF
+106 SRKGKLPVREAVSF
-120 TEQIL
+120 TEQML

-189 GRPIDP
+189 GKPIDP
-195 RSDVYSVGVML
+195 RSDLYSVGVML

-212 TLPFYAESP
+212 TLPFSADSP

-229 HNQPK
+229 HNTPR
-234 PPRELCP
+234 PPRALCP
-241 DLPLGLQQIILRAME
+241 ELPLGLQQIILRAME

-268 MLRQIVAFKN
+268 MLRHIVALKN
-278 NPDTLFNLSG
+278 NPDTIFNLSG
-288 APVTGDE
+288 AQKEEEEE
-295 DDLMPIR
+295 DPMPMR

-325 AITGFYILSRVIK
+325 AITGFYIMSRVIK
-338 AQQAEA
+338 AQKADA
-344 AQTIQVENFVGKV
+344 AQTIKVENFVGQV
-357 YDAAM
+357 YSEEM
-362 QASIPEEYHVSIEY
+362 QASMPAEYHVTVEY
-376 QYDPAS
+376 RYDEDS
-382 TPDTIL
+382 EPDTVL
-388 KQDPKPGEQRNVIAG
+388 EQDPKPGEQRNVIAG
-403 KQLCE
+403 KQYCE
-408 ITFTLSRGA
+408 LTLTLSRGA

-425 SVLDARVVSLELSK
+425 AILDARMVSLEMER
-439 LGLQSSVT
+439 LGLKSTVT

-474 TVTLI
+474 MITLV
-479 VSKGQKIE
+479 VSKGQKVE
-487 YVTVPDFRGREKAEA
+487 YVSVPDFRGMARADA
-502 LRLLYTSS
+502 LRLLYSTP
-510 LSLGKVTYVKSDLP
+510 LSLGKVTYVKSELEE
-524 HGSVIN
+524 GSVVS
-530 QSRPQGT
+530 QSRPVGT
-537 EVPTGASIDFE
+537 QVPSGAAVDFE
-548 VSGGS
+548 VSAGS
-553 QYEDPAAAT
+553 QYDDAS
-562 GQTE
+562 GQGD

>member
-1 MENYEKYVGK
+1 MENYEKYVGMI
-11 VFDGRYRIQRMI
+11 FDGRYRIQRII

-42 VAVKMLKDAIND
+42 VAVKMLKEGVGD

-73 HPNIVSIYDVSVRD
+73 HPNIVSIYDVSVRED
-87 NLKYIVME
+87 LKYIVME

-106 TRKEKLPVREAISF
+106 SRKGKLPVREAVSF

-189 GRPIDP
+189 GKPIDP
-195 RSDVYSVGVML
+195 RSDLYSVGVML

-212 TLPFYAESP
+212 TLPFSADSP

-229 HNQPK
+229 HNTPR
-234 PPRELCP
+234 PPRALCP
-241 DLPLGLQQIILRAME
+241 ELPLGLQQIILRAME

-268 MLRQIVAFKN
+268 MLRHIVALKN
-278 NPDTLFNLSG
+278 NPDTIFNLSG
-288 APVTGDE
+288 AQKEEEEE
-295 DDLMPIR
+295 DPMPMR

-325 AITGFYILSRVIK
+325 AVTGFYIMSRVIK
-338 AQQAEA
+338 AQKADA
-344 AQTIQVENFVGKV
+344 AQTIKVENFVGQV
-357 YDAAM
+357 YNEEM
-362 QASIPEEYHVSIEY
+362 QASMPAEYHVTVEY
-376 QYDPAS
+376 RYDEDS
-382 TPDTIL
+382 EPDTVL
-388 KQDPKPGEQRNVIAG
+388 EQDPKPGEQRNVIAG
-403 KQLCE
+403 KQYCE
-408 ITFTLSRGA
+408 LTLTLSRGA

-425 SVLDARVVSLELSK
+425 AILDARMVSLEMER
-439 LGLQSSVT
+439 LGLKSTVT

-474 TVTLI
+474 MITLV
-479 VSKGQKIE
+479 VSKGQKVE
-487 YVTVPDFRGREKAEA
+487 YVSVPDFRGMARADA
-502 LRLLYTSS
+502 LRLLYSTP
-510 LSLGKVTYVKSDLP
+510 LSLGKVTYVKSELEE
-524 HGSVIN
+524 GSVVS
-530 QSRPQGT
+530 QSRPVGT
-537 EVPTGASIDFE
+537 QVPSGAAVDFE
-548 VSGGS
+548 VSAGS
-553 QYEDPAAAT
+553 QYDNAS
-562 GQTE
+562 GQGD

>member
-1 MENYEKYVGK
+1 MENYEKYVGMI
-11 VFDGRYRIQRMI
+11 FDGRYRIQRII

-42 VAVKMLKDAIND
+42 VAVKMLKEGVGD

-73 HPNIVSIYDVSVRD
+73 HPNIVSIYDVSVRED
-87 NLKYIVME
+87 LKYIVME

-106 TRKEKLPVREAISF
+106 SRKGKLPVREAVSF

-189 GRPIDP
+189 GKPIDP
-195 RSDVYSVGVML
+195 RSDLYSVGVMQ

-212 TLPFYAESP
+212 TLPFSADSP

-229 HNQPK
+229 HNTPR
-234 PPRELCP
+234 PPRALCP
-241 DLPLGLQQIILRAME
+241 ELPLGLQQIILRAME

-268 MLRQIVAFKN
+268 MLRHIVALKN
-278 NPDTLFNLSG
+278 NPDTIFNLSG
-288 APVTGDE
+288 AQKEEEEE
-295 DDLMPIR
+295 DPMPMR

-325 AITGFYILSRVIK
+325 AVTGFYIMSRVIK
-338 AQQAEA
+338 AQKADA
-344 AQTIQVENFVGKV
+344 AQTIKVENFVGQV
-357 YDAAM
+357 YNEEM
-362 QASIPEEYHVSIEY
+362 QASMPAEYHVTVEY
-376 QYDPAS
+376 RYDEDS
-382 TPDTIL
+382 EPDTVL
-388 KQDPKPGEQRNVIAG
+388 EQDPKPGEQRNVIAG
-403 KQLCE
+403 KQYCE
-408 ITFTLSRGA
+408 LTLTLSRGA

-425 SVLDARVVSLELSK
+425 AILDARMVSLEMER
-439 LGLQSSVT
+439 LGLKSTVT

-474 TVTLI
+474 MITLV
-479 VSKGQKIE
+479 VSKGQKVE
-487 YVTVPDFRGREKAEA
+487 YVSVPDFRGMARADA
-502 LRLLYTSS
+502 LRLLYSTP
-510 LSLGKVTYVKSDLP
+510 LSLGKVTYVKSELEE
-524 HGSVIN
+524 GSVVS
-530 QSRPQGT
+530 QSRPVGT
-537 EVPTGASIDFE
+537 QVPSGAAVDFE
-548 VSGGS
+548 VSAGS
-553 QYEDPAAAT
+553 QYDDAS
-562 GQTE
+562 GQGD

>member
-1 MENYEKYVGK
+1 MENYEKYVGMI
-11 VFDGRYRIQRMI
+11 FDGRYRIQRII

-42 VAVKMLKDAIND
+42 VAVKMLKEGVGD

-73 HPNIVSIYDVSVRD
+73 HPNIVSIYDVSVRED
-87 NLKYIVME
+87 LKYIVME

-106 TRKEKLPVREAISF
+106 SRKGKLPVREAVSF

-189 GRPIDP
+189 GKPIDP
-195 RSDVYSVGVML
+195 RSDLYSVGVML

-212 TLPFYAESP
+212 TLPFSADSP

-229 HNQPK
+229 HNTPR
-234 PPRELCP
+234 PPRALCP
-241 DLPLGLQQIILRAME
+241 ELPLGLQRIILRAME

-268 MLRQIVAFKN
+268 MLRHIVALKN
-278 NPDTLFNLSG
+278 NPDTIFNLSG
-288 APVTGDE
+288 AQKEEEEE
-295 DDLMPIR
+295 DPMPMR

-325 AITGFYILSRVIK
+325 AVTGFYIMSRVIK
-338 AQQAEA
+338 AQKADA
-344 AQTIQVENFVGKV
+344 AQTIKVENFVGQV
-357 YDAAM
+357 YNEEM
-362 QASIPEEYHVSIEY
+362 QASMPAEYHVTVEY
-376 QYDPAS
+376 RYDEES
-382 TPDTIL
+382 EPDTVL
-388 KQDPKPGEQRNVIAG
+388 EQDPKPGEQRNVIAG
-403 KQLCE
+403 KQYCE
-408 ITFTLSRGA
+408 LTLTLSRGA

-425 SVLDARVVSLELSK
+425 AILDARMVSLEMER
-439 LGLQSSVT
+439 LGLKSTVT

-474 TVTLI
+474 MITLV
-479 VSKGQKIE
+479 VSKGQKVE
-487 YVTVPDFRGREKAEA
+487 YVSVPDFRGMARADA
-502 LRLLYTSS
+502 LRLLYSTP
-510 LSLGKVTYVKSDLP
+510 LSLGKVTYVKSELEE
-524 HGSVIN
+524 GSVVS
-530 QSRPQGT
+530 QSRPVGT
-537 EVPTGASIDFE
+537 QVPSGAAVDFE
-548 VSGGS
+548 VSAGS
-553 QYEDPAAAT
+553 QYDDAS
-562 GQTE
+562 GQDD

>member
-1 MENYEKYVGK
+1 MENYEKYVGMI
-11 VFDGRYRIQRMI
+11 FDGRYRIQRII

-42 VAVKMLKDAIND
+42 VAVKMLKEGVGD
-54 DATSVKRFIN
+54 DATSAKRFIN

-73 HPNIVSIYDVSVRD
+73 HPNIVSIYDVSVRED
-87 NLKYIVME
+87 LKYIVME

-106 TRKEKLPVREAISF
+106 SRKGKLPVREAVSF

-189 GRPIDP
+189 GKPIDP
-195 RSDVYSVGVML
+195 RSDLYSVGVML

-212 TLPFYAESP
+212 TLPFSADSP

-229 HNQPK
+229 HNTPR
-234 PPRELCP
+234 PPRALCP
-241 DLPLGLQQIILRAME
+241 ELPLGLQQIILRAME

-268 MLRQIVAFKN
+268 MLRHIVALKN
-278 NPDTLFNLSG
+278 NPDTIFNLSG
-288 APVTGDE
+288 AQKEEEEE
-295 DDLMPIR
+295 DPMPMR

-325 AITGFYILSRVIK
+325 AVTGFYIMSRVIK
-338 AQQAEA
+338 AQKADA
-344 AQTIQVENFVGKV
+344 AQTIKVENFVGQV
-357 YDAAM
+357 YNEEM
-362 QASIPEEYHVSIEY
+362 QASMPAEYHVTVEY
-376 QYDPAS
+376 RYDEES
-382 TPDTIL
+382 EPDTVL
-388 KQDPKPGEQRNVIAG
+388 EQDPKPGEQRNVIAG
-403 KQLCE
+403 KQYCE
-408 ITFTLSRGA
+408 LTLTLSRGA

-425 SVLDARVVSLELSK
+425 AILDARMVSLEMER
-439 LGLQSSVT
+439 LGLKSTVT

-474 TVTLI
+474 MITLV
-479 VSKGQKIE
+479 VSKGQKVE
-487 YVTVPDFRGREKAEA
+487 YVSVPDFRGMARADA
-502 LRLLYTSS
+502 LRLLYSTP
-510 LSLGKVTYVKSDLP
+510 LSLGKVTYVKSELEE
-524 HGSVIN
+524 GSVVS
-530 QSRPQGT
+530 QSRPVGT
-537 EVPTGASIDFE
+537 QVPSGAAVDFE
-548 VSGGS
+548 VSAGS
-553 QYEDPAAAT
+553 QYDDAS
-562 GQTE
+562 GQDD

>member
-1 MENYEKYVGK
+1 MENYEKYVGMI
-11 VFDGRYRIQRMI
+11 FDGRYRIQRII

-32 EAEDLLMHRT
+32 EAEDLLMHRS
-42 VAVKMLKDAIND
+42 VAVKMLKEGVGD

-73 HPNIVSIYDVSVRD
+73 HPNIVSIYDVSVRED
-87 NLKYIVME
+87 LKYIVME

-106 TRKEKLPVREAISF
+106 SRKGKLPVREAVSF

-168 TVTVTDK
+168 TVTATDK

-189 GRPIDP
+189 GKPIDP
-195 RSDVYSVGVML
+195 RSDLYSVGVML

-212 TLPFYAESP
+212 TLPFSADSP

-229 HNQPK
+229 HNTPR
-234 PPRELCP
+234 PPRALCP
-241 DLPLGLQQIILRAME
+241 ELPLGLQQIILRAME

-268 MLRQIVAFKN
+268 MLRHIVALKN
-278 NPDTLFNLSG
+278 NPDTIFNLSG
-288 APVTGDE
+288 AQKEEEEE
-295 DDLMPIR
+295 DPMPMR

-325 AITGFYILSRVIK
+325 AVTGFYIMSRVIK
-338 AQQAEA
+338 AQKADA
-344 AQTIQVENFVGKV
+344 AQTIKVENFVGQV
-357 YDAAM
+357 YNEEM
-362 QASIPEEYHVSIEY
+362 QASMPAEYHVTVDY
-376 QYDPAS
+376 RYDEDS
-382 TPDTIL
+382 EPDTVL
-388 KQDPKPGEQRNVIAG
+388 EQVPKPGEQRNVIAG
-403 KQLCE
+403 KQYCE
-408 ITFTLSRGA
+408 LTLTLSRGA

-425 SVLDARVVSLELSK
+425 AILDARMVSLEMER
-439 LGLQSSVT
+439 LGLKSTVT

-474 TVTLI
+474 MITLV
-479 VSKGQKIE
+479 VSKGQKVE
-487 YVTVPDFRGREKAEA
+487 YVSVPDFRGRARADA
-502 LRLLYTSS
+502 LRLLYSTP
-510 LSLGKVTYVKSDLP
+510 LSLGKVTYVKSELEE
-524 HGSVIN
+524 GSVVS
-530 QSRPQGT
+530 QSRPVGT
-537 EVPTGASIDFE
+537 QVPSGAAVDFE
-548 VSGGS
+548 VSAGS
-553 QYEDPAAAT
+553 QYDDAS
-562 GQTE
+562 GQGD

>member
-1 MENYEKYVGK
+1 MENYEKYVGMI
-11 VFDGRYRIQRMI
+11 FDGRYRIQRII

-42 VAVKMLKDAIND
+42 VAVKMLKEGVGD

-73 HPNIVSIYDVSVRD
+73 HPNIVSIYDVSVRED
-87 NLKYIVME
+87 LKYIVME

-106 TRKEKLPVREAISF
+106 SRKGKLPVREAVSF

-168 TVTVTDK
+168 MVTVTDK

-189 GRPIDP
+189 GKPIDP
-195 RSDVYSVGVML
+195 RSDLYSVGVML

-212 TLPFYAESP
+212 TLPFSADSP

-229 HNQPK
+229 HNTPR
-234 PPRELCP
+234 PPRALCP
-241 DLPLGLQQIILRAME
+241 ELPLGLQQIILRAME

-268 MLRQIVAFKN
+268 MLRHIVALKN
-278 NPDTLFNLSG
+278 NPDTIFNLSG
-288 APVTGDE
+288 AQKEEEEE
-295 DDLMPIR
+295 DPMPMR

-325 AITGFYILSRVIK
+325 AVTGFYIMSRVIK
-338 AQQAEA
+338 AQKADA
-344 AQTIQVENFVGKV
+344 AQTIKVGNFVGQV
-357 YDAAM
+357 YSEEM
-362 QASIPEEYHVSIEY
+362 QASMPAEYHVTVEY
-376 QYDPAS
+376 RYDEES
-382 TPDTIL
+382 EPDTVL
-388 KQDPKPGEQRNVIAG
+388 EQDPKPGEQRNVIAG
-403 KQLCE
+403 KQYCE
-408 ITFTLSRGA
+408 LTLTLSRGA

-425 SVLDARVVSLELSK
+425 AILDARMVSLEMER
-439 LGLQSSVT
+439 LGLKSTVT

-474 TVTLI
+474 MITLV
-479 VSKGQKIE
+479 VSKGQKVE
-487 YVTVPDFRGREKAEA
+487 YVSVPDFRGMARADA
-502 LRLLYTSS
+502 LRLLYSTP
-510 LSLGKVTYVKSDLP
+510 LSLGKVTYVKSELEE
-524 HGSVIN
+524 GSVVS
-530 QSRPQGT
+530 QSRPVGT
-537 EVPTGASIDFE
+537 QVPSGAAVDFE
-548 VSGGS
+548 VSAGS
-553 QYEDPAAAT
+553 QYDDAS
-562 GQTE
+562 GQGD

>member
-1 MENYEKYVGK
+1 MENYEKYVGMI
-11 VFDGRYRIQRMI
+11 FDGRYRIQRII

-42 VAVKMLKDAIND
+42 VAVKMLKEGVGD

-73 HPNIVSIYDVSVRD
+73 HPNIVSIYDVSVRED
-87 NLKYIVME
+87 LKYIVME

-106 TRKEKLPVREAISF
+106 SRKGKLPVREAVSF

-189 GRPIDP
+189 GKPIDP
-195 RSDVYSVGVML
+195 RSDLYSVGVML

-212 TLPFYAESP
+212 TLPFSADSP

-229 HNQPK
+229 HNTPR
-234 PPRELCP
+234 PPRALCP
-241 DLPLGLQQIILRAME
+241 ELPLGLQQIILRAME

-268 MLRQIVAFKN
+268 MLRHIVALKN
-278 NPDTLFNLSG
+278 NPDTIFNLSG
-288 APVTGDE
+288 AQKEEEEE
-295 DDLMPIR
+295 DPMPMR

-325 AITGFYILSRVIK
+325 AVTGFYIMSRVIK
-338 AQQAEA
+338 AQKADA
-344 AQTIQVENFVGKV
+344 AQTIKVENFVGQV
-357 YDAAM
+357 YNEEM
-362 QASIPEEYHVSIEY
+362 QASMPAEYHVTVEY
-376 QYDPAS
+376 RYDEES
-382 TPDTIL
+382 EPDTIL
-388 KQDPKPGEQRNVIAG
+388 EQDPKPGEQRNVIAG
-403 KQLCE
+403 KQYCE
-408 ITFTLSRGA
+408 LTLTLSRGA

-425 SVLDARVVSLELSK
+425 AILDARMVSLEMER
-439 LGLQSSVT
+439 LGLKSTVT

-474 TVTLI
+474 MITLV
-479 VSKGQKIE
+479 VSKGQKVE
-487 YVTVPDFRGREKAEA
+487 YVSVPDFRGMARADA
-502 LRLLYTSS
+502 LRLLYSTP
-510 LSLGKVTYVKSDLP
+510 LSLGKVTYVKSELEE
-524 HGSVIN
+524 GSVVS
-530 QSRPQGT
+530 QSRPVGT
-537 EVPTGASIDFE
+537 QVPSGATIDFE
-548 VSGGS
+548 VSAGS
-553 QYEDPAAAT
+553 QYDDAS
-562 GQTE
+562 GQDD

>member
-1 MENYEKYVGK
+1 MENYEKYVGMI
-11 VFDGRYRIQRMI
+11 FDGRYRIQRII

-42 VAVKMLKDAIND
+42 VAVKMLKEGVGD

-73 HPNIVSIYDVSVRD
+73 HPNIVSIYDVSVRED
-87 NLKYIVME
+87 LKYIVME

-106 TRKEKLPVREAISF
+106 SRKGKLPVREAVSF

-189 GRPIDP
+189 GKPIDP
-195 RSDVYSVGVML
+195 RSDLYSVGVML

-212 TLPFYAESP
+212 TLPFSADSP

-229 HNQPK
+229 HNTPR
-234 PPRELCP
+234 PPRALCP
-241 DLPLGLQQIILRAME
+241 ELPLGLQQIILRAME

-268 MLRQIVAFKN
+268 MLRHIVALKN
-278 NPDTLFNLSG
+278 NPDTIFNLSG
-288 APVTGDE
+288 AQKEEEEE
-295 DDLMPIR
+295 DPMPMR

-325 AITGFYILSRVIK
+325 AVTGFYIMSRVIK
-338 AQQAEA
+338 AQKADA
-344 AQTIQVENFVGKV
+344 AQTIKVENFVGQV
-357 YDAAM
+357 YNEEM
-362 QASIPEEYHVSIEY
+362 QASMPAEYHVTVEY
-376 QYDPAS
+376 RYDEDS
-382 TPDTIL
+382 EPDTIL
-388 KQDPKPGEQRNVIAG
+388 EQDPKPGEQRNVIAG
-403 KQLCE
+403 KQYCE
-408 ITFTLSRGA
+408 LTLTLSRGA

-425 SVLDARVVSLELSK
+425 AILDARMVSLEMER
-439 LGLQSSVT
+439 LGLKSTVT

-474 TVTLI
+474 MITLV
-479 VSKGQKIE
+479 VSKGQKVE
-487 YVTVPDFRGREKAEA
+487 YVSVPDFRGMARADA
-502 LRLLYTSS
+502 LRLLYSTP
-510 LSLGKVTYVKSDLP
+510 LSLGKVTYVKSELEE
-524 HGSVIN
+524 GSVVN
-530 QSRPQGT
+530 QSRPVGT
-537 EVPTGASIDFE
+537 QVPSGAAVDFE
-548 VSGGS
+548 VSAGS
-553 QYEDPAAAT
+553 QYDDAS
-562 GQTE
+562 GQGD

>member
-1 MENYEKYVGK
+1 MENYEKYVGMI
-11 VFDGRYRIQRMI
+11 FDGRYRIQRII

-42 VAVKMLKDAIND
+42 VAVKMLKEGVGD

-73 HPNIVSIYDVSVRD
+73 HPNIVSIYDVSVRED
-87 NLKYIVME
+87 LKYIVME

-106 TRKEKLPVREAISF
+106 SRKGKLPVREAVSF

-189 GRPIDP
+189 GKPIDP
-195 RSDVYSVGVML
+195 RSDLYSVGVML

-212 TLPFYAESP
+212 TLPFSADSP

-229 HNQPK
+229 HNTPR
-234 PPRELCP
+234 PPRALCP
-241 DLPLGLQQIILRAME
+241 ELPLGLQQIILRAME

-268 MLRQIVAFKN
+268 MLRHIVALKN
-278 NPDTLFNLSG
+278 NPDTIFNLSG
-288 APVTGDE
+288 AQKEEEEE
-295 DDLMPIR
+295 DPMPMR

-325 AITGFYILSRVIK
+325 AVTGFYIMSRVIK
-338 AQQAEA
+338 AQKADA
-344 AQTIQVENFVGKV
+344 AQTIKVENFVGQV
-357 YDAAM
+357 YNEEM
-362 QASIPEEYHVSIEY
+362 QASMPAEYHVTVEY
-376 QYDPAS
+376 RYDEES
-382 TPDTIL
+382 EPDTIL
-388 KQDPKPGEQRNVIAG
+388 EQDPKPGEQRNVIAG
-403 KQLCE
+403 KQYCE
-408 ITFTLSRGA
+408 LTLTLSRGA

-425 SVLDARVVSLELSK
+425 AILDARMVSLEMER
-439 LGLQSSVT
+439 LGLKSTVT

-474 TVTLI
+474 MITLV
-479 VSKGQKIE
+479 VSKGQKVE
-487 YVTVPDFRGREKAEA
+487 YVSVPDFRGMARADA
-502 LRLLYTSS
+502 LRLLYSTP
-510 LSLGKVTYVKSDLP
+510 LSLGKVTYVKSELEE
-524 HGSVIN
+524 GSVVR
-530 QSRPQGT
+530 QSRPVGT
-537 EVPTGASIDFE
+537 QVPSGAAVDFE
-548 VSGGS
+548 VSAGS
-553 QYEDPAAAT
+553 QYDDAS
-562 GQTE
+562 GQGD

>member
-1 MENYEKYVGK
+1 MENYEKYVGMI
-11 VFDGRYRIQRMI
+11 FDGRYRIQRII

-42 VAVKMLKDAIND
+42 VAVKMLKEGVGD

-73 HPNIVSIYDVSVRD
+73 HPNIVSIYDVSVRED
-87 NLKYIVME
+87 LKYIVME

-106 TRKEKLPVREAISF
+106 SRKGKLPVREAVSF

-189 GRPIDP
+189 GKPIDP
-195 RSDVYSVGVML
+195 RSDLYSVGVML

-212 TLPFYAESP
+212 TLPFSADSP

-229 HNQPK
+229 HNTPR
-234 PPRELCP
+234 PPRALCP
-241 DLPLGLQQIILRAME
+241 ELPLGLQQIILRAME

-268 MLRQIVAFKN
+268 MLRHIVALKN
-278 NPDTLFNLSG
+278 NPDIIFNLSG
-288 APVTGDE
+288 AQKEEEEE
-295 DDLMPIR
+295 DPMPMR

-325 AITGFYILSRVIK
+325 AVTGFYIMSRVIK
-338 AQQAEA
+338 AQKADA
-344 AQTIQVENFVGKV
+344 AQTIKVENFVGQV
-357 YDAAM
+357 YNEEM
-362 QASIPEEYHVSIEY
+362 QASMPAEYHVTVEY
-376 QYDPAS
+376 RYDEES
-382 TPDTIL
+382 EPDTIL
-388 KQDPKPGEQRNVIAG
+388 EQDPKPGEQRNVIAG
-403 KQLCE
+403 KQYCE
-408 ITFTLSRGA
+408 LTLTLSRGA

-425 SVLDARVVSLELSK
+425 AILDARMVSLEMER
-439 LGLQSSVT
+439 LGLKSTVT

-474 TVTLI
+474 MITLV
-479 VSKGQKIE
+479 VSKGQKVE
-487 YVTVPDFRGREKAEA
+487 YVSVPDFRGMARADA
-502 LRLLYTSS
+502 LRLLYSTP
-510 LSLGKVTYVKSDLP
+510 LSLGKVTYVKSELEE
-524 HGSVIN
+524 GSVVS
-530 QSRPQGT
+530 QSRPVGT
-537 EVPTGASIDFE
+537 QVPSGAAVDFE
-548 VSGGS
+548 VSAGS
-553 QYEDPAAAT
+553 QYDDAS
-562 GQTE
+562 GQGD

>member
-1 MENYEKYVGK
+1 MENYEKYVGMI
-11 VFDGRYRIQRMI
+11 FDGRYRIQRII

-42 VAVKMLKDAIND
+42 VAVKMLKEGVGD

-73 HPNIVSIYDVSVRD
+73 HPNIVSIYDVSVRED
-87 NLKYIVME
+87 LKYIVME

-106 TRKEKLPVREAISF
+106 SRKGKLPVREAVSF

-189 GRPIDP
+189 GKPIDP
-195 RSDVYSVGVML
+195 RSDLYSVGVML

-212 TLPFYAESP
+212 TLPFSADSP

-229 HNQPK
+229 HNTPR
-234 PPRELCP
+234 PPRALCP
-241 DLPLGLQQIILRAME
+241 ELPLGLQQIILRAME

-268 MLRQIVAFKN
+268 MLRHIVALKN
-278 NPDTLFNLSG
+278 NPDTIFNLSG
-288 APVTGDE
+288 AQKEEEEE
-295 DDLMPIR
+295 DPMPMR

-325 AITGFYILSRVIK
+325 AITGFYIMSRVIK
-338 AQQAEA
+338 AQKADA
-344 AQTIQVENFVGKV
+344 AQTIKVGNFVGQV
-357 YDAAM
+357 YSEEM
-362 QASIPEEYHVSIEY
+362 QASMPAEYHVTVEY
-376 QYDPAS
+376 RYDEES
-382 TPDTIL
+382 EPDTIL
-388 KQDPKPGEQRNVIAG
+388 EQDPKPGEQRNVIAG
-403 KQLCE
+403 KQYCE
-408 ITFTLSRGA
+408 LTLTLSRGA

-425 SVLDARVVSLELSK
+425 AILDARMVSLEMER
-439 LGLQSSVT
+439 LGLKSTVT

-474 TVTLI
+474 MITLV
-479 VSKGQKIE
+479 VSKGQKVE
-487 YVTVPDFRGREKAEA
+487 YVSVPDFRGRARADA
-502 LRLLYTSS
+502 LRLLYSTP
-510 LSLGKVTYVKSDLP
+510 LSLGKVTYVKSELEE
-524 HGSVIN
+524 GSVVS
-530 QSRPQGT
+530 QSRPVGT
-537 EVPTGASIDFE
+537 QVPSGAAVDFE
-548 VSGGS
+548 VSAGS
-553 QYEDPAAAT
+553 QYDDAS
-562 GQTE
+562 GQGD

>member
-1 MENYEKYVGK
+1 MENYEKYVGMI
-11 VFDGRYRIQRMI
+11 FDGRYRIQRII

-42 VAVKMLKDAIND
+42 VAVKMLKEGVGD

-73 HPNIVSIYDVSVRD
+73 HPNIVSIYDVSVRED
-87 NLKYIVME
+87 LKYIVME

-106 TRKEKLPVREAISF
+106 SRKGKLPVREAVSF

-189 GRPIDP
+189 GKPIDP
-195 RSDVYSVGVML
+195 RSDLYSVGVML

-212 TLPFYAESP
+212 TLPFSADSP
-221 VSVALMQI
+221 VSVAL
-229 HNQPK
+229 
-234 PPRELCP
+234 
-241 DLPLGLQQIILRAME
+241 
-256 KDPDRRYQSARE
+256 
-268 MLRQIVAFKN
+268 KN
-278 NPDTLFNLSG
+278 NPDTIFNLSG
-288 APVTGDE
+288 AQKEEEEE
-295 DDLMPIR
+295 DPMPMR

-325 AITGFYILSRVIK
+325 AITGFYIMSRVIK
-338 AQQAEA
+338 AQKADA
-344 AQTIQVENFVGKV
+344 AQTIKVGNFVGQV
-357 YDAAM
+357 YGEEM
-362 QASIPEEYHVSIEY
+362 QASMPAEYHVTVEY
-376 QYDPAS
+376 RYDEES
-382 TPDTIL
+382 EPDTIL
-388 KQDPKPGEQRNVIAG
+388 EQDPKPGEQRNVIAG
-403 KQLCE
+403 KQYCE
-408 ITFTLSRGA
+408 LTLTLSRGA

-425 SVLDARVVSLELSK
+425 AILDARMVSLEMER
-439 LGLQSSVT
+439 LGLKSTVT

-474 TVTLI
+474 MITLV
-479 VSKGQKIE
+479 VSKGQKVE
-487 YVTVPDFRGREKAEA
+487 YVSVPDFRGRARADA
-502 LRLLYTSS
+502 LRLLYSTP
-510 LSLGKVTYVKSDLP
+510 LSLGKVTYVKSELEE
-524 HGSVIN
+524 GSVVS
-530 QSRPQGT
+530 QSRPVGT
-537 EVPTGASIDFE
+537 QVPSGAAVDFE
-548 VSGGS
+548 VSAGS
-553 QYEDPAAAT
+553 QYDDAS
-562 GQTE
+562 GQGD